1 MVVDLNKVNEVLDFA
16 GRSYE
21 LKESNAL
28 ELKQLL
34 NAIPD
39 GKLKDVVVCDTGGDR
54 LDDVFFS
61 VVGESFQ
68 KAIVF

>member
-1 MVVDLNKVNEVLDFA
+1 MDEEIAELLDFRA
-16 GRSYE
+16 RSYK

-39 GKLKDVVVCDTGGDR
+39 EKLKDVVVCDTSGDK

-61 VVGESFQ
+61 TIGENFQ
-68 KAIVF
+68 KAIIF